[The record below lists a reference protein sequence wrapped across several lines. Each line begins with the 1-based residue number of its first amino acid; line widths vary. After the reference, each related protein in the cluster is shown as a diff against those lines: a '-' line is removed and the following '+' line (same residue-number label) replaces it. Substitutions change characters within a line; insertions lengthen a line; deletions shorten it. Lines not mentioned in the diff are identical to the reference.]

1 MIRSPDALSN
11 GGKRNQPSE
20 SELEG
25 ESSLFTQAGHATK
38 FLQDAV
44 QSEHAMHAASPEA
57 LQALDTLREASET
70 RGMVVPGDSV
80 GNMYPHATPSLRGSG
95 VGDNGPRPM
104 PPIEMAVAC
113 LRKLKTNPRVKFFWA
128 LEFQSTGEFIEHLLT
143 VYSTDQATVA
153 DHIIVNAGLYWLLVE
168 CSNIVDSQALTT
180 EYTRQSKVCQSN
192 LETTLS
198 SLPFDIPST
207 LDMVL
212 ALSMAASYMLERCK
226 PSVAWGFIVAAS
238 HKSQLLGFHRLAT
251 PGRARAAPKKRS
263 TRIFW
268 VIYITEKM
276 LSLRLGRPSTIR
288 DIDISVQLTADV
300 LDSDGA
306 VLPIPARWVHIAQLH
321 GKVYEEIYSLS
332 ALGQAEGVRI
342 IRAKSLADELF
353 RVYHAP
359 SPSETCLEVARRQAL
374 GESLHELF
382 TRAFHVSY
390 LSLLTLIYRGIPTD
404 GAAGNVAFC
413 DECIVTARQ
422 AMEEH
427 GRCIRLLREQTDN
440 VHAFY
445 ISWILLMSP
454 FVPFT
459 VLFCHVIQT
468 SDPTDLEH
476 LKSVVEVLQS
486 MPASYVETYSK
497 QHRLFKHFY
506 DVACRYVEVKASAR
520 ETHPDGSF
528 ERLVRESDLKLP
540 IQPSGIDAA
549 ETGGTGVE
557 DIYPQPNEVADDG
570 LSQEECMEEEIT
582 QLARRFTSHSQ
593 HQPSLFPLPTN
604 GPLNP
609 ESPDF
614 NPRKWAKAFFALRRG
629 CGDGVP
635 PRTTGIAFRDLSV
648 YGFGTATDYQK
659 TVGNLALEGVT
670 VFKKL
675 LLQQKQQ
682 RIDILHNL
690 EGVVHNGEMLA
701 VLGPPGSGCSTLL
714 RTIAG
719 DTHGFHVSD
728 DTTINYQGIRAEQMK
743 TAFRGEAI
751 YTAEVDA
758 HFPHMTVGDTL
769 YFAALARCPKT
780 IPDGVSRSE
789 YAEHLREVTMAMFG
803 ISHTKNTRVGDDFIR
818 GVSGGERKRV
828 TISEAALSHSPLQC
842 WDNST
847 RGLDSANA
855 LEFCKTLRTQ
865 ADILGS
871 TACVAIYQASQD
883 AYEVFDKVIV
893 LYEGRQIFFGRTEEA
908 KAYFEGLGFICP
920 ERQTTADFL
929 TSMTSHQERVLRPG
943 CNTPRSPDEFAD
955 AWRQSEHRLRLVNEI
970 DNYLDQHPFNGK
982 HYNSFLASRRSD
994 QATSQRESSPFTLSY
1009 WQQVKLTLWRSWVL
1023 LKSDPSMTLT
1033 MLVTNIF
1040 MALVMSSIFYNMPN
1054 DSSSISRRGTLMF
1067 FIVLTNA
1074 FGGML
1079 EIMTLYAKRPI
1090 VEKHNRYALY
1100 HPSAE
1105 ALAAMIV
1112 DLPYKT
1118 VNSILTNLAI
1128 YFMCNLRREVG
1139 PFFFFFLVI
1148 YIVTLTMSMMFRLM
1162 GSLTKTIA
1170 QALAPASVILLV
1182 ICLYTGFAIRIQYM
1196 QVWLGW
1202 LRWINPV
1209 QYGFESLLVNEF
1221 VGRAFRCVAFVPAG
1235 PDYGSVEPSQRVC
1248 TVAGSTPGSDSIEGA
1263 AYINASYGYQSANRW
1278 RNVGIMIVFGIAFM
1292 VGHLVAAEYVASERS
1307 KGEVLVFRRKAISSR
1322 GRKAQDVESGSSN
1335 RPSDKNPNAGYS
1347 SGDAANME
1355 RATSIFHWKDICYD
1369 IKIKDEPRR
1378 ILDNVDG
1385 WVKPGTLTALMGVS
1399 GAGKTTLLDVLASRV
1414 TMGVISGSMLVDGNP
1429 RDASFQ
1435 RQTGY
1440 VQQQDLHLHTS
1451 TVREALSF
1459 SAMLRQSSKYSRQE
1473 KLDYVDTVIG
1483 LLDMQQYA
1491 DAVIGVPG
1499 EGLNV
1504 EQRKRLTI
1512 GVELAA
1518 RPQLL
1523 LFLDEPT
1530 SGLDSQTSWSVC
1542 NLMEKL
1548 TNSGQAILCTIH
1560 QPSAILFQRF
1570 DRLLLLARG
1579 GRTVYFGPIGKNS
1592 QTLNDYFVRNGGPAC
1607 TPEANPAEHML
1618 HVIGAAPGTHSEID
1632 WPDVWRRSPE
1642 YRGVQDELE
1651 RLEAGRRPI
1660 EENQDL
1666 SKFSEFAVPLSLQYR
1681 EVCWRVFQQYW
1692 RSPSYLMS
1700 KAFLSCGAALF
1711 IGLSFLN
1718 IKNTQDGL
1726 QNQIFGVFIFLTVFS
1741 QLVDQILPIFVSQR
1755 TMYEARERPSKTYSW
1770 VAFLGANMLVEA
1782 FWNSLLSVLSY
1793 ILWYFPM
1800 GLYQNARQTG
1810 AEHSRGVTVF
1820 LFVWVFFLFSSTF
1833 AHLII
1838 AGLDSFEV
1846 AGGVVGLITV
1856 LMFSFCGILAG
1867 PKVLPGF
1874 WIFMYRVNPFT
1885 YFVEGFLGTALANA
1899 AAICS
1904 DNEYVSFNVPKGST
1918 CGEYMQSYLEIA
1930 GGFVEDP
1937 DSTGRCRF
1945 CAIADTNT
1953 FLSGINVDFANRW
1966 RNFGFMWVFIVFN
1979 VVVATALYWLARV
1992 PKKSKVKS
2000 E

>member
-1 MIRSPDALSN
+1 M
-11 GGKRNQPSE
+11 
-20 SELEG
+20 
-25 ESSLFTQAGHATK
+25 
-38 FLQDAV
+38 
-44 QSEHAMHAASPEA
+44 
-57 LQALDTLREASET
+57 
-70 RGMVVPGDSV
+70 
-80 GNMYPHATPSLRGSG
+80 
-95 VGDNGPRPM
+95 
-104 PPIEMAVAC
+104 
-113 LRKLKTNPRVKFFWA
+113 
-128 LEFQSTGEFIEHLLT
+128 
-143 VYSTDQATVA
+143 
-153 DHIIVNAGLYWLLVE
+153 
-168 CSNIVDSQALTT
+168 
-180 EYTRQSKVCQSN
+180 
-192 LETTLS
+192 
-198 SLPFDIPST
+198 
-207 LDMVL
+207 
-212 ALSMAASYMLERCK
+212 
-226 PSVAWGFIVAAS
+226 
-238 HKSQLLGFHRLAT
+238 
-251 PGRARAAPKKRS
+251 
-263 TRIFW
+263 
-268 VIYITEKM
+268 
-276 LSLRLGRPSTIR
+276 
-288 DIDISVQLTADV
+288 
-300 LDSDGA
+300 
-306 VLPIPARWVHIAQLH
+306 AQL
-321 GKVYEEIYSLS
+321 G
-332 ALGQAEGVRI
+332 A
-342 IRAKSLADELF
+342 
-353 RVYHAP
+353 
-359 SPSETCLEVARRQAL
+359 
-374 GESLHELF
+374 
-382 TRAFHVSY
+382 
-390 LSLLTLIYRGIPTD
+390 IPTD
-404 GAAGNVAFC
+404 QDHQRA
-413 DECIVTARQ
+413 T
-422 AMEEH
+422 
-427 GRCIRLLREQTDN
+427 
-440 VHAFY
+440 
-445 ISWILLMSP
+445 
-454 FVPFT
+454 
-459 VLFCHVIQT
+459 
-468 SDPTDLEH
+468 PTDTQSEGT
-476 LKSVVEVLQS
+476 VVED
-486 MPASYVETYSK
+486 K
-497 QHRLFKHFY
+497 
-506 DVACRYVEVKASAR
+506 
-520 ETHPDGSF
+520 
-528 ERLVRESDLKLP
+528 
-540 IQPSGIDAA
+540 
-549 ETGGTGVE
+549 
-557 DIYPQPNEVADDG
+557 YPQPNEAADDD
-570 LSQEECMEEEIT
+570 LDQEVRMGEEIT

-593 HQPSLFPLPTN
+593 HQPSLFPLPAD

-614 NPRKWAKAFFALRRG
+614 NPRKWAKAFFALRRSS
-629 CGDGVP
+629 GDGVP
-635 PRTTGIAFRDLSV
+635 PRTAGIAFRDLSV

-659 TVGNLALEGVT
+659 TVGNVVLEGVT
-670 VFKKL
+670 IFKKL
-675 LLQQKQQ
+675 LLRQKQQ
-682 RIDILHNL
+682 RIDILHDL
-690 EGVVHNGEMLA
+690 EGVVHSGEMLA

-719 DTHGFHVSD
+719 DTHGFHVSGD
-728 DTTINYQGIRAEQMK
+728 ATVNYQGIRAEQMK

-780 IPDGVSRSE
+780 IPDGVSRRE
-789 YAEHLREVTMAMFG
+789 YAEHLRDVTMAMFG

-855 LEFCKTLRTQ
+855 LEFCRTLRTQ

-893 LYEGRQIFFGRTEEA
+893 LYEGRQIFFGRTDEA
-908 KAYFEGLGFICP
+908 RAYFEGLGFICP

-929 TSMTSHQERVLRPG
+929 TSMTSHQERVVRPG

-955 AWRQSEHRLRLVNEI
+955 AWRRSEHRLRLNNEI
-970 DNYLDQHPFNGK
+970 DNYLDRHPFNGE
-982 HYNSFLASRRSD
+982 HYDSFLASRRSD

-1033 MLVTNIF
+1033 MLITNIF
-1040 MALVMSSIFYNMPN
+1040 MALVMASIFYNLPS

-1074 FGGML
+1074 FGSML

-1118 VNSILTNLAI
+1118 VNSILTNLTI

-1202 LRWINPV
+1202 LRWLNPV

-1221 VGRAFRCVAFVPAG
+1221 VGRSFRCVAFVPAG

-1248 TVAGSTPGSDSIEGA
+1248 TVAGSTPGTDFIEGA
-1263 AYINASYGYQSANRW
+1263 AYIDASYGYQSGNRW

-1292 VGHLVAAEYVASERS
+1292 VGHLIAAEYVASERS

-1322 GRKAQDVESGSSN
+1322 GQKAQDVETGTSN
-1335 RPSDKNPNAGYS
+1335 RPSEKNPTTDDS

-1355 RATSIFHWKDICYD
+1355 KATSIFHWKDICYD

-1459 SAMLRQSSKYSRQE
+1459 SAMLRQPPKYSRQE

-1607 TPEANPAEHML
+1607 APEANPAEHML

-1651 RLEAGRRPI
+1651 RLETGRRPV
-1660 EENQDL
+1660 EANQDP
-1666 SKFSEFAVPLSLQYR
+1666 SEFSEFAAPMSLQYR
-1681 EVCWRVFQQYW
+1681 E
-1692 RSPSYLMS
+1692 
-1700 KAFLSCGAALF
+1700 ALF

-1782 FWNSLLSVLSY
+1782 FWNSLLSVFSY

-1800 GLYQNARQTG
+1800 GLYQNARQSG
-1810 AEHSRGVTVF
+1810 AEHSRGATVF

-1833 AHLII
+1833 AHLAI
-1838 AGLDSFEV
+1838 AGIDSYEV
-1846 AGGVVGLITV
+1846 AGGIVGLITV

-1867 PKVLPGF
+1867 PDLLPGF

-1899 AAICS
+1899 SATCS
-1904 DNEYVSFNVPKGST
+1904 NNEFVSFNVPNGST
-1918 CGEYMQSYLEIA
+1918 CGEYMQAYLEMA

-1937 DSTGRCRF
+1937 DSTDSCRF
-1945 CAIADTNT
+1945 CAIAETNT
-1953 FLSGINVDFANRW
+1953 FLAGINVDFANRW
-1966 RNFGFMWVFIVFN
+1966 RNFGLMWVFIVFN
-1979 VVVATALYWLARV
+1979 VVVATGLYWLARV
-1992 PKKSKVKS
+1992 PKKSKVKK

>member
-1 MIRSPDALSN
+1 
-11 GGKRNQPSE
+11 
-20 SELEG
+20 
-25 ESSLFTQAGHATK
+25 
-38 FLQDAV
+38 
-44 QSEHAMHAASPEA
+44 
-57 LQALDTLREASET
+57 
-70 RGMVVPGDSV
+70 
-80 GNMYPHATPSLRGSG
+80 
-95 VGDNGPRPM
+95 
-104 PPIEMAVAC
+104 
-113 LRKLKTNPRVKFFWA
+113 
-128 LEFQSTGEFIEHLLT
+128 
-143 VYSTDQATVA
+143 
-153 DHIIVNAGLYWLLVE
+153 
-168 CSNIVDSQALTT
+168 
-180 EYTRQSKVCQSN
+180 
-192 LETTLS
+192 
-198 SLPFDIPST
+198 
-207 LDMVL
+207 
-212 ALSMAASYMLERCK
+212 MAASYMLERCK

-549 ETGGTGVE
+549 ETGAATFTMSPPEAGVRNGAVPTNQNQQGATPTDTQSEGTGVE

-883 AYEVFDKVIV
+883 A
-893 LYEGRQIFFGRTEEA
+893 
-908 KAYFEGLGFICP
+908 
-920 ERQTTADFL
+920 
-929 TSMTSHQERVLRPG
+929 
-943 CNTPRSPDEFAD
+943 PDEFAD

-1128 YFMCNLRREVG
+1128 YFM
-1139 PFFFFFLVI
+1139 
-1148 YIVTLTMSMMFRLM
+1148 S
-1162 GSLTKTIA
+1162 
-1170 QALAPASVILLV
+1170 PASVILLV